1 MPSQAPSQEPARQP
15 CERPPRG
22 TADERADEVTAAEVT
37 AAMFEQH
44 RRRLTDLAYRMLG
57 TLADAEDVVQD
68 AWLRLSQVDA
78 GQLREPAA
86 WLTTVTSRLCLDRL
100 RSARTVREVY
110 VGPWLPEPVVA
121 TEEGPAAQVEIDESV
136 RLALLVALE
145 RLTPEQRVALVLHDV
160 FAVPFDEVA
169 RVLDATPAAARQL
182 AARARRAVEQE
193 GPPRPVDRALQRDVV
208 EAFARAAAG
217 GDLGRLVGL
226 LAPDV
231 VLRSDGGG
239 RVRAALRPVVG
250 ADGVARFLLGL
261 VQRAAGPVE
270 VVPVL
275 VNGEVGLVVVA
286 ASPDGL
292 VDRSVVV
299 PHVGPGGVVT
309 GVDIVRNPEKLARV
323 PAALLG
329 A

>member
-1 MPSQAPSQEPARQP
+1 MPTHVPAD
-15 CERPPRG
+15 
-22 TADERADEVTAAEVT
+22 DEATTET
-37 AAMFEQH
+37 FEQH
-44 RRRLTDLAYRMLG
+44 RRRLTGLAYRMLG
-57 TLADAEDVVQD
+57 TLADAEDVVQE
-68 AWLRLSQVDA
+68 AWLRLAQVDA
-78 GQLREPAA
+78 ALIREPGA

-100 RSARTVREVY
+100 RSVRAVREVY
-110 VGPWLPEPVVA
+110 VGPWLPEPVVQA
-121 TEEGPAAQVEIDESV
+121 EDGPAARVEVDESV
-136 RLALLVALE
+136 GLALLVALE

-169 RVLDATPAAARQL
+169 RVLDGTPAAARQL
-182 AARARRAVEQE
+182 ATRARRALEQD
-193 GPPRPVDRALQRDVV
+193 GPPRPVAPGLQREVV
-208 EAFARAAAG
+208 DAFTAAAAG
-217 GDLGRLVGL
+217 GDLARLVRL

-261 VQRAAGPVE
+261 VERASGPVT

-286 ASPDGL
+286 GSPDGGP
-292 VDRSVVV
+292 DRSVIV
-299 PHVGPGGVVT
+299 PHVGPGRVVT

-323 PAALLG
+323 PAELFDA
-329 A
+329 

>member
-1 MPSQAPSQEPARQP
+1 MPTHVPAH
-15 CERPPRG
+15 
-22 TADERADEVTAAEVT
+22 DEATTET
-37 AAMFEQH
+37 FEQH
-44 RRRLTDLAYRMLG
+44 RRRLTGLAYRMLG
-57 TLADAEDVVQD
+57 TLADAEDVVQE
-68 AWLRLSQVDA
+68 AWLRLAQVDA
-78 GQLREPAA
+78 ARIREPGA

-100 RSARTVREVY
+100 RSARATREVY
-110 VGPWLPEPVVA
+110 VGPWLPEPVVG
-121 TEEGPAAQVEIDESV
+121 TEDGPAARVEVDESV

-169 RVLDATPAAARQL
+169 RVLDGTPAAARQL
-182 AARARRAVEQE
+182 ATRARRALEQE
-193 GPPRPVDRALQRDVV
+193 GPPRLVEPGLQREVV
-208 EAFARAAAG
+208 DAFTAAAAG
-217 GDLGRLVGL
+217 GDLARLVRL

-261 VQRAAGPVE
+261 VERANGPVT

-286 ASPDGL
+286 GSSDGGP
-292 VDRSVVV
+292 DRSVIV
-299 PHVGPGGVVT
+299 PHVGPGRVVT

-323 PAALLG
+323 PAELLG
-329 A
+329 T